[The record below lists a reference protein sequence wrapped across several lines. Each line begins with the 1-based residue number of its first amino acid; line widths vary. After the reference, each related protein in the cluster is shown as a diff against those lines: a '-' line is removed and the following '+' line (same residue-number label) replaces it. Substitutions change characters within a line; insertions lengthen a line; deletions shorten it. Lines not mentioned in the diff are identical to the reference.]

1 MVKKKLVTGVHRIA
15 VLFPGQ
21 GAQYVG
27 MGRDFYEDYRP
38 AEEVFERAADILGPG
53 LIEAIFKGPEE
64 KLKQTEYAQPAI
76 LTVSTAIHAV
86 IASLGI
92 KAEAYAG
99 LSLGEYSALVAA
111 GSLSFDQALPL
122 VQKRGM
128 FMQEAVPAGMGKMA
142 AIMGLPHEMVEKI
155 CLEVSGDSF
164 DDRFVSP
171 ANYNCPG
178 QIVVSGSNSGVSC
191 AVQMAREAGARRVTE
206 LKVSAPFHCALLKP
220 VEALMAAE
228 LEKIHVKETSVEV
241 ISNVTAEPVS
251 HPGTIKEN
259 LVVQVSNPILWDRS
273 VRFLV
278 ERGVNTFIGFGPGTS
293 LVRLMKRIDPGV
305 EAIAVE
311 TVDDLKHLSRV
322 TG

>member
-1 MVKKKLVTGVHRIA
+1 MVKKNYVPGDQSIA

-27 MGRDFYEDYRP
+27 MGRDFCEQYGE
-38 AEEVFERAADILGPG
+38 AEEIFNQAAAILGDD
-53 LIEAIFKGPEE
+53 LVNAIFEGPEE

-92 KAEAYAG
+92 EAKAYAG

-111 GSLSFDQALPL
+111 GSLTFDQALPL
-122 VQKRGM
+122 VQKRGKY
-128 FMQEAVPAGMGKMA
+128 MQEAVPAGMGKMA
-142 AIMGLPHEMVEKI
+142 AIMGLPHEVVEKI
-155 CLEVSGDSF
+155 CLEASKDSL
-164 DDRFVSP
+164 VSP

-178 QIVVSGSNSGVSC
+178 QIVVSGYNSGVNC

-220 VEALMAAE
+220 VEALMSAE
-228 LEKIHVKETSVEV
+228 LEKVHLKESPVEV
-241 ISNVTAEPVS
+241 VSNVTAGPVLN
-251 HPGTIKEN
+251 PGPIKEN

-273 VRFLV
+273 VRYMV
-278 ERGVNTFIGFGPGTS
+278 KRGVNTFIGLGPGTS
-293 LVRLMKRIDPGV
+293 LVRLMKRIEQGV

-311 TVDDLKHLSRV
+311 SVADLKHLCLVR
-322 TG
+322 G